1 MHLAF
6 SQGPLLGLLSS
17 RALLSAADM
26 HALQPSSSSPDHWTL
41 PLLQFLLPY
50 PSTTV
55 ASPGLPEFQGIS
67 PSGVGGCFTD
77 LCGSFGREECA
88 GSSGV
93 PRRTASAHSGVGKRG
108 WGWSGH
114 VPLSL
119 WASRPEFVM
128 VECWTGSLGPQT
140 LEPPTVSYHQPVT
153 TFGAGYSLVRRAL
166 EGPSTLEAGGKGVER
181 GLR

>member
-1 MHLAF
+1 MDSSVPEPSSPRRTCMPFSLPLPALTTGPSHFSSFFSPIPAPLWLHLG
-6 SQGPLLGLLSS
+6 SQSS
-17 RALLSAADM
+17 RESVPLVWGAALRTSAV
-26 HALQPSSSSPDHWTL
+26 P
-41 PLLQFLLPY
+41 
-50 PSTTV
+50 
-55 ASPGLPEFQGIS
+55 
-67 PSGVGGCFTD
+67 
-77 LCGSFGREECA
+77 SFGREECA

-153 TFGAGYSLVRRAL
+153 TFGAGYSSVRRAL